1 MVSVQFMFQYIYWAK
16 YLGGLVFV
24 IWAEN
29 CYIIPILW
37 SKKNSAHDSSNFH
50 LFEQMKF

>member
-1 MVSVQFMFQYIYWAK
+1 MRKLEEEKSVMVSVQFMFQYIYWAK

-29 CYIIPILW
+29 CYIIPIL
-37 SKKNSAHDSSNFH
+37 
-50 LFEQMKF
+50 LE